1 MAKHGGPRDSV
12 KLPPSYLKSQAPAQV
27 DKVPIGREK
36 GEVAQSF
43 DVSER
48 LLAPLQSP
56 SDLVKLVIARVF
68 ALDDVKLPLGR
79 VEVGCVEY
87 LPAEGVRWA
96 EQVCFKPFVEPV

>member
-12 KLPPSYLKSQAPAQV
+12 KLAPSYLKSQAPTQV
-27 DKVPIGREK
+27 YKAPIGREK
-36 GEVAQSF
+36 SEVAQSF

-48 LLAPLQSP
+48 LLAPLQSS

-79 VEVGCVEY
+79 VEVGSLEH
-87 LPAEGVRWA
+87 LPADSVLWA
-96 EQVCFKPFVEPV
+96 EEIRFKPLIEPV